1 MTDAAAPPPAP
12 PFPAAD
18 GPNPFR
24 VVYGYLSG
32 RSLLARALL
41 LALLTLALKIPLG
54 LVGGV
59 ISDRQRYESEAA
71 GNIAGA
77 WGGAQTF
84 VGPMIV
90 LPYRPRP
97 GTGRAR

>member
-41 LALLTLALKIPLG
+41 LAVLTLALEIPLG

-59 ISDRQRYESEAA
+59 IADRQRYESEAA

-77 WGGAQTF
+77 KRAYGQHFDNA
-84 VGPMIV
+84 
-90 LPYRPRP
+90 LA
-97 GTGRAR
+97 GRIGEGS